1 VLYGTALWQV
11 GDSTEQNGNFKMTLN
26 ISKEK
31 ILKRRI
37 NLMTELEEE
46 EETQRIILKKMP
58 MRQASIQGRQEN

>member
-46 EETQRIILKKMP
+46 EETQRIIFTIPKW
-58 MRQASIQGRQEN
+58 QASIHGCQEN